1 MMAKFDHFNL
11 ISPLYDFVFGRRVD
25 NEIVDLA
32 DTAEDQVVLDV
43 GGGTGRVSLLFKEKV
58 KNVIIADSSVNM
70 LREAQ
75 EKGLSIINSNSERL
89 PFPDGS
95 VHRVIIVDA
104 FHHVKNQHDTLNEMW
119 RVLKKDGFI
128 IIEEPDIEN
137 FYVKLIAVGEK
148 LLLMRSHFVSPSR
161 IAEMGNF
168 DGRAS
173 VDINRSKGIAWIRI
187 KKERN

>member
-1 MMAKFDHFNL
+1 MAKFDHFDL
-11 ISPLYDFVFGRRVD
+11 IGPLYDFIFGRRVD
-25 NEIVDLA
+25 YEIVDLA
-32 DTAEDQVVLDV
+32 ESAEDQILLDV
-43 GGGTGRVSLLFKEKV
+43 GGGTGRVGLLFKEKV
-58 KNVIIADSSVNM
+58 KKLIIADSSVNM
-70 LREAQ
+70 LKEAQ
-75 EKGLSIINSNSERL
+75 DKGLTIVNSNSECL
-89 PFPDGS
+89 PFPDES
-95 VHRVIIVDA
+95 VHRVIMVDA

-119 RVLKKDGFI
+119 RVLKRDGFI

-137 FYVKLIAVGEK
+137 FYVKLIAVGEI

>member
-1 MMAKFDHFNL
+1 MMAKFDHFDL
-11 ISPLYDFVFGRRVD
+11 ISPIYDLIFGRRVD
-25 NEIVDLA
+25 TEIVDLA
-32 DTAEDQVVLDV
+32 ETADDQILLDV

-70 LREAQ
+70 LKEAH
-75 EKGLSIINSNSERL
+75 EKGLSILNSNSERL
-89 PFPDGS
+89 PFSDES
-95 VHRVIIVDA
+95 VHRVIMVDA
-104 FHHVKNQHDTLNEMW
+104 FHHVKNQKDTLNEMW

-128 IIEEPDIEN
+128 IIEEPDINN

-173 VDINRSKGIAWIRI
+173 VVINRSKGNAWIRI
-187 KKERN
+187 KKEKI

>member
-1 MMAKFDHFNL
+1 MMAKFDHFDL
-11 ISPLYDFVFGRRVD
+11 ISPIYDLIFGRRVD
-25 NEIVDLA
+25 TVIVDLA
-32 DTAEDQVVLDV
+32 ETADDQILLDV

-70 LREAQ
+70 LKEAH
-75 EKGLSIINSNSERL
+75 EKGLSILNSNSERL
-89 PFPDGS
+89 PFSDES
-95 VHRVIIVDA
+95 VHRVIMVDA
-104 FHHVKNQHDTLNEMW
+104 FHHVKNQKDTLNEMW

-128 IIEEPDIEN
+128 IIEEPDINN

-173 VDINRSKGIAWIRI
+173 VVINRSKGIAWIRI
-187 KKERN
+187 KKEKI

>member
-1 MMAKFDHFNL
+1 MAKFDHFDL
-11 ISPLYDFVFGRRVD
+11 ISPIYDLIFGRRVD
-25 NEIVDLA
+25 TEIVDLA
-32 DTAEDQVVLDV
+32 ETADDQILLDV

-70 LREAQ
+70 LKEAH
-75 EKGLSIINSNSERL
+75 EKGLSILNSNSERL
-89 PFPDGS
+89 PFSDES
-95 VHRVIIVDA
+95 VHRVIMVDA
-104 FHHVKNQHDTLNEMW
+104 FHHVKNQKDTLNEMW

-128 IIEEPDIEN
+128 IIEEPDINN

-173 VDINRSKGIAWIRI
+173 VVINRSKGIAWIRI
-187 KKERN
+187 KKEKI

>member
-1 MMAKFDHFNL
+1 MAKFDHFNL

-32 DTAEDQVVLDV
+32 DTAKDQVVLDI

-70 LREAQ
+70 LKEAQ
-75 EKGLSIINSNSERL
+75 EKGLSIVNSNSECL
-89 PFPDGS
+89 PFPDES
-95 VHRVIIVDA
+95 IHRVIMVDA
-104 FHHVKNQHDTLNEMW
+104 FHHVKNQHDTIEEMW
-119 RVLKKDGFI
+119 RVLKTDGFI
-128 IIEEPDIEN
+128 IIEEPDINN

-161 IAEMGNF
+161 IAEMGDF
-168 DGRAS
+168 DGRAA
-173 VDINRSKGIAWIRI
+173 VDITRSKGNAWIRI
-187 KKERN
+187 KKEKV